1 MSNLLVQQV
10 ANTFKKPAILDINTG
25 DTVKVF
31 QRIKE
36 GTKER
41 TQMFEGL
48 VIRVRSKN
56 SISASILV
64 RKIASGVG
72 VEKSFMLHS
81 PSVEKIEI
89 VKKSKV
95 RRNYLTYIR
104 SRVGKSARL
113 SGISFD
119 KEMANT
125 LKEADIQ
132 TESVTE
138 TTEVPAET
146 EASAEA
152 EPMTDK

>member
-104 SRVGKSARL
+104 SR
-113 SGISFD
+113 
-119 KEMANT
+119 
-125 LKEADIQ
+125 
-132 TESVTE
+132 
-138 TTEVPAET
+138 
-146 EASAEA
+146 
-152 EPMTDK
+152 